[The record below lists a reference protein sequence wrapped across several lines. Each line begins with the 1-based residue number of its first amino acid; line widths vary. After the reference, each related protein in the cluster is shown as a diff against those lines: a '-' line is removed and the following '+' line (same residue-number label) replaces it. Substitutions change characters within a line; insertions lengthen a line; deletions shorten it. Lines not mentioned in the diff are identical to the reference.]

1 MEQKP
6 EQPLLKAFVLMPFDS
21 EFDKIFKDLIKPALE
36 EADYGV
42 QRADSIINQQNILKD
57 IMRGIAEADLVVADL
72 TSLNPNVFYEL
83 GISHAMKKQTVLL
96 TQSIEEVP
104 FDLRSYRIIT
114 YSVHFDEA
122 PKPSQSLKEVAE
134 KVKSGKVK
142 FGNPVTDF
150 LPKRWGT
157 EFPPATTAEKA
168 MIKAEGEREVET
180 KEEERG
186 LLDFIVDCEK
196 SLREIAKHTEQM
208 TRATEGIGERIQQ
221 RTAELQKIAQKPG
234 NVSRILRIYETV
246 AKDLTRYAKKLEVE
260 HPELLSAWELFE
272 QNTSGLI
279 QTAQIRT
286 SKDKEE
292 GLKFRARMEKF
303 QPEIRNALKIVQ
315 KFREDIAGM
324 RGISREVNRALKML
338 DRALDLVIADLKV
351 GDSFCTKEL
360 TLLDEKIGEEGV
372 HL

>member
-6 EQPLLKAFVLMPFDS
+6 EQPHLKAFVLMPFDS

-36 EADYGV
+36 EADYNV
-42 QRADSIINQQNILKD
+42 QRADSITNQQNILKD

-83 GISHAMKKQTVLL
+83 GISHAIEKHTVLL

-104 FDLRSYRIIT
+104 FDLRPYRIIT
-114 YSVHFDEA
+114 YSVHFVEA
-122 PKPSQSLKEVAE
+122 PKLSQSLKEVAE
-134 KVKSGKVK
+134 KVKNGKVK
-142 FGNPVTDF
+142 VGNPVTDF
-150 LPKRWGT
+150 LPKRRGA
-157 EFPPATTAEKA
+157 EFPPASKAEKA
-168 MIKAEGEREVET
+168 MIEAEGKRKVET

-208 TRATEGIGERIQQ
+208 TRATEEIGERIQQ
-221 RTAELQKIAQKPG
+221 RSAEVQKIAQMPG
-234 NVSRILRIYETV
+234 NASRIHRIYETV
-246 AKDLTRYAKKLEVE
+246 AKDLTRYAKKLEGE
-260 HPELLSAWELFE
+260 HPKLLSAWESFE
-272 QNTSGLI
+272 QNTSDLI
-279 QTAQIRT
+279 QTSQIRT
-286 SKDKEE
+286 KKDKEA
-292 GLKFRARMEKF
+292 GLKFRVKMEKF
-303 QPEIRNALKIVQ
+303 QSEIRNALKIVQ
-315 KFREDIAGM
+315 IFRENIAGM

-360 TLLDEKIGEEGV
+360 TLLDEKIEG
-372 HL
+372 